1 MADRPLKLFTGSA
14 CFSPAVHRED
24 LLSWAAWG
32 GTIARSEEERR
43 NAKYYFCSGQVDD
56 PWVKI
61 LSDKSLLVRSL
72 WSSDVYGLTIRL
84 AQVFDASW
92 IAQAVKERFCIS
104 MSPYVLDGRAAPLPM
119 KRAIQGRQATHRVTA
134 APPALQQTTT
144 SRPTP
149 ESRGPEMGT
158 RPARSKRQIDQMDSP
173 DSAPRPAKRTRPN
186 TPPFPM
192 SIAAIGGDRSP
203 KRPIAGQ
210 EPSLDDNR
218 NVLRVDLAATKRPT
232 QLSRI
237 SSLHIISLNADT
249 VAIKPDAPSPTPGFF
264 DMIYSKAPDTSQTRG
279 PLRFTIDDVKALG
292 GVSTLETRIFEKG
305 ARHLGEEFHV
315 WSTNNHTAS
324 LVPPPRPM
332 AF

>member
-61 LSDKSLLVRSL
+61 LSDKSLLV
-72 WSSDVYGLTIRL
+72 
-84 AQVFDASW
+84 FDASW

-104 MSPYVLDGRAAPLPM
+104 MSPYVLDGTAYMHLYALSYRRLTYFCRLGRAAPLPM

-249 VAIKPDAPSPTPGFF
+249 VAIKPDAP
-264 DMIYSKAPDTSQTRG
+264 R
-279 PLRFTIDDVKALG
+279 
-292 GVSTLETRIFEKG
+292 
-305 ARHLGEEFHV
+305 
-315 WSTNNHTAS
+315 
-324 LVPPPRPM
+324 
-332 AF
+332 